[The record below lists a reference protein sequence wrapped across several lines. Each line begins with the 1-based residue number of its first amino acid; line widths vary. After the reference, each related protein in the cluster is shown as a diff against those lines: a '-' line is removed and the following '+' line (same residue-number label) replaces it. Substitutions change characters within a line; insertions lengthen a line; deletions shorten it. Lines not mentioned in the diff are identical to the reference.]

1 MLILALHWG
10 TLRPYLRKK
19 ELITFNM
26 LNNPSETLW
35 KHLDKLC
42 KTRMKWKICCWT
54 WWNRKWS
61 SVHQEERQVWYWKI
75 YIIRQKRTLKS
86 PLINFINIKL
96 WSHECSLKI
105 LTNFY
110 IFLLWQQYFGVIVK
124 LAILFWVKL
133 WIYFIQLLSPP
144 GQQVNDLF
152 RLSNDFFFKA
162 RSIWREIAE

>member
-1 MLILALHWG
+1 MCSTIHQ
-10 TLRPYLRKK
+10 RPYENIWISYVKQEWNERSVVELDGIENEVQSTKK
-19 ELITFNM
+19 
-26 LNNPSETLW
+26 
-35 KHLDKLC
+35 KDKFDIG
-42 KTRMKWKICCWT
+42 KFTSFVKNDVK
-54 WWNRKWS
+54 
-61 SVHQEERQVWYWKI
+61 
-75 YIIRQKRTLKS
+75 KS